1 MKNLHKAILI
11 LVLFIAVQSCDAP
24 HINPLDPENPDYKF
38 GQLDG
43 FVNNNSSRGLEG
55 VKVIWKNQNVL
66 AYTDANGYYKIED
79 IPRTNGTIYFE
90 KEGYATDS
98 LQVDWQ
104 NQKSKR
110 LATKSL
116 KYAIGILDGIVFTSD
131 GKTAPDVKVLWANQN
146 ILTTTNS
153 SGYYKLKNLKTDDG
167 KLYFEKDGLKK
178 DSVEVKWNGRDSV
191 RVAEKNLAFGKGELY
206 GLVKTESL
214 PSTGIPS
221 VKVFWKNENKM
232 VFTNASGG
240 YSIDGVAYNDGWLY
254 FEKDGYASDS
264 VYVTFAGSSNN
275 SKDAGTTLLN
285 SNPVLENTNITT
297 TVTYRQTGQILF
309 KIFVQAS
316 VADKDDPIDTV
327 FVNCSAINF
336 NKSLTYNTTTKYYE
350 VEQNYGTIN
359 LNAALGKDFNVTVKE
374 SGTTYDVG
382 KIKLTRVI
390 DKEILQN
397 SPVGTSVNSTPT
409 LVWTRFL
416 PGFSFKYRVEIWTD
430 ETPAEL
436 YWSRDNVSESE
447 IQITPEVTLPAGE
460 YFWVIWCIDEYGN
473 QTRSKEGSFVVN

>member
-1 MKNLHKAILI
+1 MKNLHKTILI
-11 LVLFIAVQSCDAP
+11 LVLLIAVQSCDAP

-43 FVNNNSSRGLEG
+43 FVYNKSLNVLKS

-66 AYTDANGYYKIED
+66 TYTDANGYYKIED
-79 IPRTNGTIYFE
+79 IPRANGTIYFE
-90 KEGYATDS
+90 KDGFAIDS

-110 LATKSL
+110 LANKYL
-116 KYAIGILDGIVFTSD
+116 EYAIGVIDGYVSTPN
-131 GKTAPDVKVLWANQN
+131 GREADVKVLWSNQN

-153 SGYYKLKNLKTDDG
+153 SGYYKLKNLKTNDG

-178 DSVEVKWNGRDSV
+178 DSAEVKWNGQDSI
-191 RVAEKNLAFGKGELY
+191 RVAEKNLFFKKGELR
-206 GLVKTESL
+206 GSVKTAAL
-214 PSTGIPS
+214 PSTGIPN
-221 VKVFWKNENKM
+221 VKVFWKNENKI
-232 VFTNASGG
+232 VLTNASGE
-240 YSIDGVAYNDGWLY
+240 YTFNDVAYNDGKLY
-254 FEKDGYASDS
+254 FEKEGYANDSIDVKFGSGSVQQASD
-264 VYVTFAGSSNN
+264 VR
-275 SKDAGTTLLN
+275 LN
-285 SNPVLENTNITT
+285 ISPVLENINITT
-297 TVTYRQTGQILF
+297 AVTYRLTGQILF

-316 VADKDDPIDTV
+316 VTDKDDPIDTV

-359 LNAALGKDFNVTVKE
+359 LSAALGKDFNVTAKVNGKK
-374 SGTTYDVG
+374 YDIG
-382 KIKLTRVI
+382 KTRITRVI
-390 DKEILQN
+390 DKEIEID
-397 SPVGTSVNSTPT
+397 SPKGVVVNSTPT
-409 LVWTRFL
+409 LYWKRFV

-436 YWSRDNVSESE
+436 YWSRDNISESE

-460 YFWVIWCIDEYGN
+460 YFWVIWCTDEYGN
-473 QTRSKEGSFVVN
+473 QTRSKEASFVVN